1 MTLKSHRVSAGNIE
15 LHVREAGSGPL
26 IVFLHGITANAAVWD
41 PVLVDLQ
48 SDFHVVAAD
57 QRGHGLS
64 DKPAHGYGGE
74 AYAHDLLGLIQTMG
88 GGPAIVV
95 GHSLGARNGVVAAT
109 LQPELIDGVVAI
121 DFVPFIEDEVLVAL
135 ETRVKGGDRTF
146 ASIDEIVAYL
156 ASRYPLM
163 PPDAL
168 QRRAANGYRQ
178 VDDVFHAL
186 ADPKAM
192 AATAEG
198 LREDLEP
205 AMSSVR
211 KPVLLVR
218 GAESKLVSVAAFE
231 RTRRLRPDLPT
242 LVVPGTDHY
251 VPEEAPAV
259 VSQAIRDFAKTLS
272 SKPAA

>member
-1 MTLKSHRVSAGNIE
+1 MNVKSHCVSTGKIN
-15 LHVREAGSGPL
+15 LHVRETGAGPL
-26 IVFLHGITANAAVWD
+26 VVFLHGITANAAVWD
-41 PVLVDLQ
+41 PVLLALQ
-48 SDFHVVAAD
+48 DGFRVVGVD

-64 DKPAHGYGGE
+64 DKPTQGYGGE
-74 AYAHDLLGLIQTMG
+74 DYARDLLGLVHAMG
-88 GGPAIVV
+88 GAPAIVV

-109 LQPELIDGVVAI
+109 LQPELIAGVVAI
-121 DFVPFIEDEVLVAL
+121 DFVPFIEDEVLLAL

-146 ASIDEIVAYL
+146 ASVDEIVAYL

-163 PPDAL
+163 PGDAL
-168 QRRAANGYRQ
+168 QRRAAHGYRR
-178 VDDVFHAL
+178 VGDVFHAL

-192 AATAEG
+192 ALTAEG

-231 RTRRLRPDLPT
+231 RTKQLRPDLPT

-251 VPEEAPAV
+251 VPEEAPGV
-259 VSQAIRDFAKTLS
+259 VSQAIRDFAQTLA
-272 SKPAA
+272 PTRAA

>member
-1 MTLKSHRVSAGNIE
+1 MNLKSHRVSAGHIT
-15 LHVREAGSGPL
+15 LHVREIGTGPL
-26 IVFLHGITANAAVWD
+26 VVFLHGITANAAVWD
-41 PVLVDLQ
+41 PVLIDLQ
-48 SDFHVVAAD
+48 DSFRVVAVD

-74 AYAHDLLGLIQTMG
+74 DYARDLLALVGAMAG
-88 GGPAIVV
+88 EPAIVV

-109 LQPELIDGVVAI
+109 LQPERIAGVVAI
-121 DFVPFIEDEVLVAL
+121 DFVPFIEDEVLQTL

-146 ASIDEIVAYL
+146 VSVDEIVAYL

-168 QRRAANGYRQ
+168 QRRAAHGYRK
-178 VDDVFHAL
+178 VGDLFHAL

-205 AMSSVR
+205 AMTSVK
-211 KPVLLVR
+211 KPVLLLR
-218 GAESKLVSVAAFE
+218 GAESKLVSVTAFE
-231 RTRRLRPDLPT
+231 RTKRLRPDLPT

-259 VSQAIRDFAKTLS
+259 VSKAIREFAKTLE
-272 SKPAA
+272 A

>member
-1 MTLKSHRVSAGNIE
+1 MSLKSHRVPAGAIT
-15 LHVREAGSGPL
+15 LHIREAGSGPL
-26 IVFLHGITANAAVWD
+26 VVFLHGITANAAVWD
-41 PVLVDLQ
+41 PVLLELRDA
-48 SDFHVVAAD
+48 FHVVAVD
-57 QRGHGLS
+57 QRGHGQS
-64 DKPAHGYGGE
+64 DAPPHGYGGE
-74 AYAHDLLGLIQTMG
+74 AYARDLLDLIEALG
-88 GGPAIVV
+88 GAPAIVV

-109 LQPELIDGVVAI
+109 LQPERIAGVVAI
-121 DFVPFIEDEVLVAL
+121 DFVPFIEDEVLEAL
-135 ETRVKGGDRTF
+135 EARVKGGDRTF
-146 ASIDEIVAYL
+146 ASIDDIIAYL

-168 QRRAANGYRQ
+168 QRRATHGYHRIGN
-178 VDDVFHAL
+178 VFRAL

-205 AMSSVR
+205 AMASVR
-211 KPVLLVR
+211 RPVLLVR

-231 RTRRLRPDLPT
+231 RTQQLRPDLPA

-259 VSQAIRDFAKTLS
+259 VSRAIRDFAKDIGLTRA
-272 SKPAA
+272 P

>member
-1 MTLKSHRVSAGNIE
+1 MILKSHRVSAGDIA

-26 IVFLHGITANAAVWD
+26 VVFLHGITANAAVWD
-41 PVLVDLQ
+41 PVLLELHDA
-48 SDFHVVAAD
+48 FRVVAVD

-64 DKPAHGYGGE
+64 DKPPQGYGGE
-74 AYAHDLLGLIQTMG
+74 AYARDLLGLVETIG
-88 GGPAIVV
+88 AGPAIVV
-95 GHSLGARNGVVAAT
+95 GHSLGARNGIVAAT
-109 LQPELIDGVVAI
+109 LQPERIAGVVAI
-121 DFVPFIEDEVLVAL
+121 DFVPFIEDEVLQAL
-135 ETRVKGGDRTF
+135 ETRVKGGDRSF
-146 ASIDEIVAYL
+146 ASVDEIVAYL

-163 PPDAL
+163 PADAL
-168 QRRAANGYRQ
+168 QRRATHGYRR
-178 VDDVFHAL
+178 VGDAFHAL

-205 AMSSVR
+205 AMASVR

-231 RTRRLRPDLPT
+231 RTRQLRPDLPT

-259 VSQAIRDFAKTLS
+259 VSQAIRDFARTLAPS
-272 SKPAA
+272 RAA

>member
-1 MTLKSHRVSAGNIE
+1 MSLTARRLPAGNIT
-15 LHVREAGSGPL
+15 LNVREAGQGPL
-26 IVFLHGITANAAVWD
+26 VVFLHGITANAAVWD
-41 PVLVDLQ
+41 PVLLELQ
-48 SDFHVVAAD
+48 DAFHVVAVD

-64 DKPAHGYGGE
+64 DKPAGGYGGE
-74 AYAHDLLGLIQTMG
+74 AYAQDVLGLVG
-88 GGPAIVV
+88 ALGEAPAIVV
-95 GHSLGARNGVVAAT
+95 GHSLGARNGIVAAT
-109 LQPELIDGVVAI
+109 SRPEMIAGVVAI
-121 DFVPFIEDEVLVAL
+121 DFVPFIEDEVLEAL

-146 ASIDEIVAYL
+146 GSVEEIVAYL
-156 ASRYPLM
+156 AGRYPLM

-168 QRRAANGYRQ
+168 QRRATHGYRRIG
-178 VDDVFHAL
+178 DVFHAL

-205 AMSSVR
+205 AMTSVR

-218 GAESKLVSVAAFE
+218 GADSKLVSVSAFE
-231 RTRRLRPDLPT
+231 RTKQLRPDLAT

-259 VSQAIRDFAKTLS
+259 VSRAIRDFAKTLR
-272 SKPAA
+272 

>member
-1 MTLKSHRVSAGNIE
+1 MNLRSHHASTGKIN
-15 LHVREAGSGPL
+15 LHVREAGTGPL
-26 IVFLHGITANAAVWD
+26 VVFLHGITANAAIWD
-41 PVLVDLQ
+41 PVLLQ
-48 SDFHVVAAD
+48 LQDDFRVVAVD

-64 DKPAHGYGGE
+64 DKPAQGYGGQD
-74 AYAHDLLGLIQTMG
+74 YARDLLGLVQTLG
-88 GGPAIVV
+88 RGAATVV

-109 LQPELIDGVVAI
+109 LQPELIAGVVAI
-121 DFVPFIEDEVLVAL
+121 DFVPFIEDEVLLAL

-146 ASIDEIVAYL
+146 GSIDEIVAYL

-168 QRRAANGYRQ
+168 QRRAEHGYRR
-178 VDDVFHAL
+178 VGDMFHAL

-192 AATAEG
+192 ALTAEG

-205 AMSSVR
+205 AMASVR

-231 RTRRLRPDLPT
+231 RTRQLRPDLPT

-259 VSQAIRDFAKTLS
+259 VGQAIRDFAKTL
-272 SKPAA
+272 ALARVA